1 MKIALGQINVII
13 GDFEGNSAKII
24 EVISKAKNQGAD
36 LVVFPELSIC
46 GYPPQDFLEFEHFIQ
61 SGWESILHIAQH
73 CQGIAAIVGAPIPN
87 PNLAGKNLFNAALL
101 LSEGEV
107 IAQAHKALLPNYD
120 VFDEYRYFEPATS
133 FACINFKNKKIA
145 LSICEDIWDIDDDSL
160 YTLSP
165 MKELLKEN
173 PDFAINISAS
183 PFSYSQ
189 SEKRRNVISYWAKQ
203 GNIPL
208 FYVNYWGAQTE
219 LIFDGNSMVANAQG
233 EIIAKAQGFGEDLLI
248 VDTDNLPAPIPL
260 AEEDKSEKIYS
271 ALICGIKDYFNKM
284 GFTKALIGLSGGI
297 DSALTAAL
305 ACEALG
311 SENVTGI
318 LMPSAFSSD
327 HSITDAEQL
336 AQNLKMSYHT
346 LPIESLFKQFEA
358 SLDPIF
364 GDLPFD
370 TTEENLQSR
379 IRGTLLMAYSN
390 KFNHILLNTSNKSE
404 AAVGYGTLYGDMNG
418 GLAVLGDVYKTEV
431 YALAQYINRNKEIIP
446 HNSIIKAPSAE
457 LRPGQKDS
465 DSLPDYAI
473 LDPILFHYIEEKMSP
488 DEIIGKGYDPQLLHR
503 ILRLVNK
510 VEFKRKQ
517 TPPILRIS
525 DKAFGPGRRLPIVA
539 KYLDEWK

>member
-73 CQGIAAIVGAPIPN
+73 CEGIAAIVGAPIPN

-145 LSICEDIWDIDDDSL
+145 LSICEDIWDIDDDPL

-183 PFSYSQ
+183 PFSYAQ
-189 SEKRRNVISYWAKQ
+189 SKKRQNVISFWAKK

-233 EIIAKAQGFGEDLLI
+233 EIIAKAKAFSEDLLI

-327 HSITDAEQL
+327 HSVSDAEQL
-336 AQNLKMSYHT
+336 AHNLKMSYHT

-358 SLDPIF
+358 TLNPIF
-364 GDLPFD
+364 KDLPFD

-446 HNSIIKAPSAE
+446 NNSIIKAPSAE

>member
-36 LVVFPELSIC
+36 LVVFPELSVC

-101 LSEGEV
+101 LSEGEI

-133 FACINFKNKKIA
+133 FTCLTFKNKKIA
-145 LSICEDIWDIDDDSL
+145 LSICEDIWDIDDDPL

-189 SEKRRNVISYWAKQ
+189 SEKRRNVISYWAKK

-327 HSITDAEQL
+327 HSVSDAEQL

-358 SLDPIF
+358 TLNPIF
-364 GDLPFD
+364 KDLPFD

-446 HNSIIKAPSAE
+446 NNSIIKAPSAE

-488 DEIIGKGYDPQLLHR
+488 DEIIGKGYDHQLIHR

>member
-24 EVISKAKNQGAD
+24 ELISKAKNQGAD
-36 LVVFPELSIC
+36 LVVFPELSVC

-101 LSEGEV
+101 LSEGEI

-133 FACINFKNKKIA
+133 FTCITFKNKKIA
-145 LSICEDIWDIDDDSL
+145 LSICEDIWDIDDDPL

-183 PFSYSQ
+183 PFSYSK
-189 SEKRRNVISYWAKQ
+189 SEKRRNVISYWAKK

-327 HSITDAEQL
+327 HSVSDAEQL

-358 SLDPIF
+358 TLNPIF
-364 GDLPFD
+364 KDLPFD

-446 HNSIIKAPSAE
+446 NNSIIKAPSAE

-488 DEIIGKGYDPQLLHR
+488 GQIIGKGYDPQLLHR